1 MKQTLFAILMIVTLG
16 AGLFAQGRQGGLG
29 PFGGPPPNGPGQR
42 GQRPDSAAALKA
54 ALNLTDA
61 QIAAITTLKQ
71 TRQTRAQA
79 IFAEIAQKRQALETL
94 FNVTAPNP
102 TDVGNAAIALRAS
115 EKKLAGERDWFLTEL
130 KKLLTGEQQQTLD
143 NLLAANARTPIL
155 PLLGLGGQRGP
166 RR

>member
-1 MKQTLFAILMIVTLG
+1 MKQTLFAILMIVILG
-16 AGLFAQGRQGGLG
+16 TGVFAQGRQAG
-29 PFGGPPPNGPGQR
+29 PRFGGPPPIGTPQR
-42 GQRPDSAAALKA
+42 GQAPDRTAALKA

-61 QIAAITTLKQ
+61 QVAAITTLMQ
-71 TRQTRAQA
+71 TRRTRAQA
-79 IFAEIAQKRQALETL
+79 IFTEIQQKRQALDALLNATP
-94 FNVTAPNP
+94 PNP
-102 TDVGNAAIALRAS
+102 TDVGNAAIALHAS
-115 EKKLAGERDWFLTEL
+115 EMKLAGEKDWFLTEL